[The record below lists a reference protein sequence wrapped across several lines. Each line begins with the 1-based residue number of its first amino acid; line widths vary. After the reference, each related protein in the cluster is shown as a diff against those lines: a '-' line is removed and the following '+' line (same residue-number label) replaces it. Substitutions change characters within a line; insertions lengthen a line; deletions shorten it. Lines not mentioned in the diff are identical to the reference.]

1 MSRQTQHRFCA
12 ILIALNLAFIWGN
25 SAMPGDN
32 SGALSGWLLE
42 LLSFLPDSDLAHTIL
57 RKLAHFSE
65 FGLLGILVCWLW
77 NLHRDNL
84 PVSLP
89 GFGLAV
95 ACIDET
101 IQYFVPGR
109 ASSLIDVWID
119 TAGFTTGLILL
130 SFGYYIVKKRKFGG
144 NQT

>member
-1 MSRQTQHRFCA
+1 MSRQTQHRSCA

-84 PVSLP
+84 PVSLL